1 MNMATQNT
9 IYEEHLLA
17 YRRSSRAQK
26 GALLNAVC
34 RVIGVTRKA
43 ATRRFNILLSRSPD
57 WKDTRGGVQVY
68 GPDVTTALKDIW
80 ELAGRIC
87 AERIHGKIATYVQ
100 QCERAQ
106 QWKHGVATT
115 KLLCQMSL
123 GTMKQRVGKF
133 GNLYARCSRGS
144 TKPSGIREIIPIR
157 KGPWHNPSPGYGEI
171 DTVAHCGTD
180 LQGDYCYSV
189 QYTDVATTWTCL
201 AAQWNKGEEA
211 TLMSITGIKERLPFP
226 LLGLDPDSGGE
237 FINWHLLGWTKQQDP
252 VITLTRT
259 RPYMKNDHARI
270 EQKNYVNIRKWV
282 GYERYDDSQK
292 VAVLNELYRVLEDY
306 LNFFIPSVM
315 CIRKERQPRK
325 RIKRIYDTP
334 QTAYERVLAQT
345 DVNQR
350 VKEQLQRNYATL
362 SMVTL
367 KCRIDTLTKQLTA
380 RRHKQLR

>member
-1 MNMATQNT
+1 
-9 IYEEHLLA
+9 
-17 YRRSSRAQK
+17 
-26 GALLNAVC
+26 
-34 RVIGVTRKA
+34 
-43 ATRRFNILLSRSPD
+43 
-57 WKDTRGGVQVY
+57 
-68 GPDVTTALKDIW
+68 
-80 ELAGRIC
+80 
-87 AERIHGKIATYVQ
+87 
-100 QCERAQ
+100 
-106 QWKHGVATT
+106 
-115 KLLCQMSL
+115 
-123 GTMKQRVGKF
+123 
-133 GNLYARCSRGS
+133 
-144 TKPSGIREIIPIR
+144 
-157 KGPWHNPSPGYGEI
+157 
-171 DTVAHCGTD
+171 
-180 LQGDYCYSV
+180 
-189 QYTDVATTWTCL
+189 
-201 AAQWNKGEEA
+201 
-211 TLMSITGIKERLPFP
+211 MSITGIKERLPFP

-325 RIKRIYDTP
+325 HIKRIYDTP
-334 QTAYERVLAQT
+334 QTAYERVLART